1 VVSEASRRRDA
12 IAMSVAQ
19 NGQVTVADLS
29 DGLHVSPMTVR
40 RDLEL
45 LEEQGLI
52 RRVRGGA
59 LARISN
65 AYEPPYVGRS
75 GKQSEAKQRIAKA
88 ALDLVIDGDTIVLDT
103 GTTCL
108 ELARA
113 LKGRKVITVVTAAL
127 RAAMELANEPDIRVV
142 VAGGFLRA
150 GELSLVGA
158 LAENVFHE
166 FNCDTAFVGVGG
178 VHLSKGITDFNPDD
192 ARIKRL
198 AVTTA
203 ARKVVLADAS
213 KLGRAAF
220 VNVARVD
227 EIDVL
232 ITDASKDHV
241 AVQALIDLGVSVI
254 TV

>member
-1 VVSEASRRRDA
+1 
-12 IAMSVAQ
+12 MSVAQ
-19 NGQVTVADLS
+19 NGRVTVAELS
-29 DGLHVSPMTVR
+29 ESLGVSAMTVR

-65 AYEPPYVGRS
+65 AYEPPYVGRTATHND
-75 GKQSEAKQRIAKA
+75 AKRRIAKA

-103 GTTCL
+103 GTTSL
-108 ELARA
+108 ELAHA
-113 LKGRKVITVVTAAL
+113 LRGRKVITVVTAAL
-127 RAAMELANEPDIRVV
+127 RVAMELANEPDIRVV
-142 VAGGFLRA
+142 VAGGFLRP

-158 LAENVFHE
+158 LAENVFSE
-166 FNCDTAFVGVGG
+166 FNCDTAFIGVGG
-178 VHLSKGITDFNPDD
+178 VHPVKGITDYNPDD

-198 AVTTA
+198 AIGAA
-203 ARKVVLADAS
+203 ARKVLLADAS

-220 VNVARVD
+220 VNVATAD

-232 ITDASKDHV
+232 VTDAAADHPTV
-241 AVQALIDLGVSVI
+241 RALSDAGVTVI

>member
-1 VVSEASRRRDA
+1 VTEASRRRDA

-19 NGQVTVADLS
+19 SGQVSVAELTETL
-29 DGLHVSPMTVR
+29 GVSAMTVR

-65 AYEPPYVGRS
+65 AYEPPYVGRAA
-75 GKQSEAKQRIAKA
+75 QHSEAKQRIAKA
-88 ALDLVIDGDTIVLDT
+88 AVDLVIDGDTIVLDT
-103 GTTCL
+103 GTTSL
-108 ELARA
+108 EVAYA
-113 LKGRKVITVVTAAL
+113 LRGRKVITVVTAAL
-127 RAAMELANEPDIRVV
+127 RVAMELANEPDIRVV
-142 VAGGFLRA
+142 VAGGFIRP
-150 GELSLVGA
+150 GELSLVGT
-158 LAENVFHE
+158 LAENVFNE
-166 FNCDTAFVGVGG
+166 FNCDTAFIGVGG
-178 VHLSKGITDFNPDD
+178 VHPTKGITDYNPDD

-198 AVTTA
+198 AVAAA

-220 VNVARVD
+220 VNVATAD

-232 ITDASKDHV
+232 ITDASGDNPTLR
-241 AVQALIDLGVSVI
+241 ALSDVGVSVI